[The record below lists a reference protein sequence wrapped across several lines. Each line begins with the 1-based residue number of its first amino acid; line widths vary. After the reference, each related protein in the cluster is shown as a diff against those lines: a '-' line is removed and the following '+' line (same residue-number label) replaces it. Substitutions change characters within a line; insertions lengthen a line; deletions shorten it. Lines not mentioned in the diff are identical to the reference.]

1 MMAQK
6 LMSALILALSF
17 MLMSSRSS
25 AEPYLAVQ
33 NGYKCVTCHVNPTGG
48 GMRNDFGVIFA
59 QNLMPAQTFNGGDPI
74 WNGKLT
80 EFFRVGGDLRVNWSR
95 NTAPNTP
102 AQQKFALDQFRL
114 YADVAIIPDK
124 LGIYVDEQVAPN
136 SAENLEAY
144 VRFGNAAN
152 GWYLKGGKFYLPFG
166 WRMQDQTTFVRE
178 ITGIS
183 MTTPDNGVEI
193 GWEKQHWSAQLDFT
207 NGAANA
213 QSGSGHQ
220 ATAQIVYVQPLWRLG
235 AAVSLTQADAGNR
248 QVFGVF
254 AAFRTG
260 PVAWLGEADLVKDKG
275 FPEGERKLASLLGE
289 ADWKILRGHNLKLT
303 AEYFDPDRTVSE
315 DQQTRW
321 SALYE
326 FTPIPFLQLRAG
338 FRRYHGIPQS
348 NFQNRRLLFFE
359 LHGFF

>member
-1 MMAQK
+1 MA
-6 LMSALILALSF
+6 LTF
-17 MLMSSRSS
+17 MLMSARSS

-48 GMRNDFGVIFA
+48 GLRNDFGVIFA
-59 QNLMPAQTFNGGDPI
+59 RSLMPAQTLNGGDPI
-74 WNGKLT
+74 WSGRLT
-80 EFFRVGGDLRVNWSR
+80 EFFRVGGDLRANWAR
-95 NTAPNTP
+95 NIAPNTP
-102 AQQKFALDQFRL
+102 AQQKFSLDQFRL

-124 LGIYVDEQVAPN
+124 LGLYIDEQVAPN

-144 VRFGNAAN
+144 VRYGNPAD

-166 WRMQDQTTFVRE
+166 WRLQDQTAFVRE
-178 ITGIS
+178 VSGIS
-183 MTTPDNGVEI
+183 MTTPDNGLEI

-220 ATAQIVYVQPLWRLG
+220 ATAQVVYVQPRWRLG
-235 AAVSLTQADAGNR
+235 AAASLTQADAGNR

-254 AAFRTG
+254 AGLRTG
-260 PVAWLGEADLVKDKG
+260 PVAWLGEADVVKDQG
-275 FPEGERKLASLLGE
+275 FPEGERKLVSLLGE
-289 ADWKILRGHNLKLT
+289 ADWRILPGNNLKLT
-303 AEYFDPDRTVSE
+303 AEYFDPDRAVSE

-326 FTPIPFLQLRAG
+326 FTPIPFLQLRGG
-338 FRRYHGIPQS
+338 FRRYRGIPQS
-348 NFQNRRLLFFE
+348 NSQNRRLLFFE